1 MKIFDINNPRHKSIL
16 REELNRAQNIL
27 VEAFAYSVDE
37 IWDKMSKEDRDTAV
51 YAAKVEDPDA
61 IVGVSWDK
69 VPYDIQDQL
78 DLSEYELAKYD
89 QAGRTNLR
97 AIENYMKTVP
107 NLGQL
112 TGRFLARVG
121 RDRKNDLTIKQ
132 SYQLLNAIQKFKE
145 SGSISNA
152 SSIDSTADDAAKRN
166 FMDAERRAG
175 RTSGLD

>member
-16 REELNRAQNIL
+16 REELNRARNIL

-51 YAAKVEDPDA
+51 YSAKVEDPDA
-61 IVGVSWDK
+61 IVGLTWDK

-78 DLSEYELAKYD
+78 DLSDYELAKYD

-97 AIENYMKTVP
+97 AIENFMKTTN
-107 NLGQL
+107 NLGQI

-132 SYQLLNAIQKFKE
+132 SYQLLKAIHEFMNKTNPSQ
-145 SGSISNA
+145 A
-152 SSIDSTADDAAKRN
+152 STDTAADDVAKRN
-166 FMDAERRAG
+166 FMDSERRAG